1 MADYETIPKEDAQL
15 QPSKPKSLKFAAT
28 VAAICARAASAPTP
42 STRLTVDLQ
51 ASPARSPARRR
62 PRP

>member
-28 VAAICARAASAPTP
+28 VAARGVGPDAIDATHG
-42 STRLTVDLQ
+42 
-51 ASPARSPARRR
+51 
-62 PRP
+62 